1 MTSDFPSL
9 LYKRRKTCIFVFTG
23 ASYTA
28 NLASFLVT
36 DVFET
41 PINSLEDLAAQ
52 TKIKYGCAK
61 DSHTMAF
68 FQMSRVPTY
77 AKMWAFMK
85 RHDTLVE
92 NVTEGIRRARKGGY
106 AFISESAVLDYYT
119 EQRPCNTLTTIGR
132 YGKLRFATW
141 WICVQSK
148 SSLYSISNIFF
159 FAGHTEK
166 KNKVEAMENVTNFW
180 RMADPHP

>member
-1 MTSDFPSL
+1 MFHYFL
-9 LYKRRKTCIFVFTG
+9 G

-28 NLASFLVT
+28 NLASFLIT

-52 TKIKYGCAK
+52 TTIKYGCMR

-77 AKMWAFMK
+77 AKMWAFMV

-92 NVTEGIRRARKGGY
+92 NVTEGIRRARQGGY
-106 AFISESAVLDYYT
+106 AFISDSTVLEYHAQ
-119 EQRPCNTLTTIGR
+119 EKPCNSLTTIGR
-132 YGKLRFATW
+132 
-141 WICVQSK
+141 
-148 SSLYSISNIFF
+148 
-159 FAGHTEK
+159 
-166 KNKVEAMENVTNFW
+166 
-180 RMADPHP
+180 

>member
-1 MTSDFPSL
+1 MSFVYFHD
-9 LYKRRKTCIFVFTG
+9 VFTG

-61 DSHTMAF
+61 NSHTMEF

-77 AKMWAFMK
+77 AKMWEFMM

-92 NVTEGIRRARKGGY
+92 NVTEGVRRARQGGY
-106 AFISESAVLDYYT
+106 AFISDSTGLEYYAK
-119 EQRPCNTLTTIGR
+119 QKPCNSLTTIGR
-132 YGKLRFATW
+132 
-141 WICVQSK
+141 
-148 SSLYSISNIFF
+148 
-159 FAGHTEK
+159 
-166 KNKVEAMENVTNFW
+166 
-180 RMADPHP
+180 